1 MDLFVDFLSILK
13 EFQRN
18 LAATNMPTSERWISQ
33 TTIHLSD
40 CHFKTGNLS
49 FIKIQTS
56 SRNKTF
62 YNWKIAICYQI
73 TKPIT
78 SLSMENNV
86 FLDHD
91 AIYNPIGNWLWTI
104 SFINVISFVSLG
116 LHVFLFRIRQT
127 GKDKIQLEDWQS
139 VREISNVNKSNK

>member
-1 MDLFVDFLSILK
+1 
-13 EFQRN
+13 
-18 LAATNMPTSERWISQ
+18 
-33 TTIHLSD
+33 
-40 CHFKTGNLS
+40 
-49 FIKIQTS
+49 
-56 SRNKTF
+56 
-62 YNWKIAICYQI
+62 
-73 TKPIT
+73 
-78 SLSMENNV
+78 MENNV

-127 GKDKIQLEDWQS
+127 GKDKIQLEDWQT